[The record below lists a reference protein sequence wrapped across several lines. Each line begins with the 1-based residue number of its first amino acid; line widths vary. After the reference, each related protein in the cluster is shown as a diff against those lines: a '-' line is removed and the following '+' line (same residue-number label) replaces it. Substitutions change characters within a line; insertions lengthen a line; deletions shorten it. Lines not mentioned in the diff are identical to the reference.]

1 MKQRILFEGDL
12 DDLGLDDVLPEL
24 ISKAKETGQDVFVH
38 WNNVTIRVR
47 PTSKIHDL
55 LAEYEESLSAIRRIN
70 APIDGRDKVLYK
82 ITNGLGIFYV
92 VSRTLDEAAAL
103 LQKRLDRADYGYTSS
118 REVKTIEVLAIERF
132 VNDKQLFGGDRD
144 NLVIDT

>member
-12 DDLGLDDVLPEL
+12 DDQGLDDVLPEL

-47 PTSKIHDL
+47 PTSAIHDL
-55 LAEYEESLSAIRRIN
+55 MAEYEEEQKNISRLN
-70 APIDGRDKVLYK
+70 APEDGRDKVLYK

-92 VSRTLDEAAAL
+92 VSRTFDEAAAL

-118 REVKTIEVLAIERF
+118 REVKTIEVMAIERF
-132 VNDKQLFGGDRD
+132 FNDKQLFSDEKDG
-144 NLVIDT
+144 LVIDT